1 MMLSVAVV
9 FLAVASN
16 TPAVSALVTPPF
28 GGPSPSSSS
37 TALRGGMSG
46 DVGIPCEAECAIEKY
61 PNLPESIH
69 PGVLSGQAMMD
80 LLRHAKDNGAFV
92 LEALLRT
99 EMLRRWSTAGTCR
112 LEEGMIER
120 ESSYLFLL

>member
-1 MMLSVAVV
+1 MKFSAAVIL
-9 FLAVASN
+9 LAIAPS
-16 TPAVSALVTPPF
+16 VSALVTPSYHN
-28 GGPSPSSSS
+28 GPS

-80 LLRHAKDNGAFV
+80 LLRHAKDNGACFCDVHSIYV
-92 LEALLRT
+92 LYCIL
-99 EMLRRWSTAGTCR
+99 
-112 LEEGMIER
+112 
-120 ESSYLFLL
+120 